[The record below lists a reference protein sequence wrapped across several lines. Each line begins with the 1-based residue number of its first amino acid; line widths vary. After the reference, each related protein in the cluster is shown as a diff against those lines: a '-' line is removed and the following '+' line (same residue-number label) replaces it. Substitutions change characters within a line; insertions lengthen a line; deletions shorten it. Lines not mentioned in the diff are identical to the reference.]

1 MPLCGGYRDTRFR
14 YNWQAGALQGNRV
27 ACLPFSTTT
36 GCSPRAAADY
46 GREKRIVADA
56 AVKTPTI

>member
-1 MPLCGGYRDTRFR
+1 MPLCGGYRGTRYC
-14 YNWQAGALQGNRV
+14 YNSQAGALQENRV
-27 ACLPFSTTT
+27 ACLPFSTKTD
-36 GCSPRAAADY
+36 CSPRAAAGY